1 MQPLQH
7 PSSQNNTKMILIN
20 NAKTII
26 MNISKN
32 NHKKKNKKTKMIIQ
46 NLKTHMLKKKKLKT
60 KIVSPLVID
69 KAMKAISQA
78 KL

>member
-1 MQPLQH
+1 
-7 PSSQNNTKMILIN
+7 
-20 NAKTII
+20 